1 MSMTDD
7 LDLNTKS
14 IADLLEDMADGG
26 LTAVALTMHCLARI
40 DRLDDK
46 VNSIIEIN
54 PDALDIATALDDER
68 QSGRVRPLHG
78 IPILVKDN
86 LDTGDRMTT
95 TAGSLA
101 LEGHVAAQ
109 DAGVV
114 ARLREAGAV
123 ILGKTNLSEWAN
135 FRSKRSSSGWSSRG
149 GQTRNP
155 YALDRTPGGSSSGSG
170 VAVAAGFCAAAIG
183 TETDGSIM
191 SPSAMN
197 GVVGIKPSIGLVGR
211 SGIIP
216 ISHSQDTAGPIA
228 RSVAD
233 AALLMNAIVGVDPDD
248 PATAGAE
255 GRRPA
260 DYAANLDDDGL
271 RGARIGV
278 LADLDAFS
286 IDVRRLVADCVEV
299 MRGAGAEIVDTVR
312 ITPADAIRPS
322 EMTVM
327 KTEYKVGLDA
337 YLAGLGPDAR
347 VHGIADLIAFN
358 EAHRGRT
365 MPYFPQDLLEESQRT
380 GGLEDSDYLEARQ
393 TCLKLTRSEGIDCAL
408 SDYALDAI
416 VGPTTSAPWLI
427 DWVNGDNRSGSTA
440 YLAAVSGYAG
450 ITVPAGY
457 LHGLPVGLSFIGGA
471 FSEPALIGLAHAFE
485 RATRVRRPP
494 KFLRTVAF

>member
-1 MSMTDD
+1 MTDD

-40 DRLDDK
+40 DRLDTQ

-68 QSGRVRPLHG
+68 QAGRVRPLHG

-86 LDTGDRMTT
+86 IDTGDRMTT

-101 LEGHVAAQ
+101 LEGHVAAK

-233 AALLMNAIVGVDPDD
+233 AALIMNAIVGVDPDD
-248 PATAGAE
+248 PVTAEAD

-286 IDVRRLVADCVEV
+286 VDVRRLVAACVEV
-299 MRGAGAEIVDTVR
+299 LREAGAEIVDTVH
-312 ITPADAIRPS
+312 ITPAEDIRPS
-322 EMTVM
+322 EMNVM

-358 EAHRGRT
+358 EANRDRT
-365 MPYFPQDLLEESQRT
+365 MPYFPQDLLEESERT
-380 GGLEDSDYLEARQ
+380 GGLEDPGYLEARQ
-393 TCLKLTRSEGIDCAL
+393 TCLTLTRSEGIDRAL
-408 SDYALDAI
+408 SEHALDAI
-416 VGPTTSAPWLI
+416 IGPTTSAPWLI

-494 KFLRTVAF
+494 KFLRSVAF